1 MKFYS
6 VRDFR
11 NISKEIWENLAR
23 NGEAIITN
31 NGKPT
36 ALMIDIS
43 EDNFDEMIKAVR
55 QAKTMITFNKMR
67 MNSSKERFMSEEDIN
82 AEISE
87 YGEEKKGK

>member
-11 NISKEIWENLAR
+11 NMSKEIWGNLAR
-23 NGEAIITN
+23 NGEAVITN

-43 EDNFDEMIKAVR
+43 EDNFDEMLKAVR
-55 QAKTMITFNKMR
+55 QAKAMVAFNKMR
-67 MNSSKERFMSEEDIN
+67 MDSSKEGFMSEEDIN
-82 AEISE
+82 AEINE
-87 YGEEKKGK
+87 YRKEKKGE

>member
-82 AEISE
+82 AELSE

>member
-11 NISKEIWENLAR
+11 NISKEIWGNLAR
-23 NGEAIITN
+23 SGEAIITN

-36 ALMIDIS
+36 ALIIDIS
-43 EDNFDEMIKAVR
+43 EDNFDEMLKAVR
-55 QAKTMITFNKMR
+55 QAKAMIAFNKMR
-67 MNSSKERFMSEEDIN
+67 MDSSKEGFMSEKDIN

-87 YGEEKKGK
+87 YREEKKGK

>member
-11 NISKEIWENLAR
+11 NISKEIWGNLAR

-43 EDNFDEMIKAVR
+43 EDNFDEILKAVS
-55 QAKTMITFNKMR
+55 QAKAMITFNKMR
-67 MNSSKERFMSEEDIN
+67 MDSSKKGFISEEDIN

-87 YGEEKKGK
+87 YREDKKGK

>member
-36 ALMIDIS
+36 ALIIDIS
-43 EDNFDEMIKAVR
+43 EDNFDEMLKAVR
-55 QAKTMITFNKMR
+55 QAKAMIAFNKMR
-67 MNSSKERFMSEEDIN
+67 MDSSKEGFMSEEDIN

-87 YGEEKKGK
+87 YREEKKGK

>member
-11 NISKEIWENLAR
+11 NISKEIWGNLAR

-31 NGKPT
+31 NGIPT
-36 ALMIDIS
+36 ALIIDIS
-43 EDNFDEMIKAVR
+43 EDNFDEMLKAVR
-55 QAKTMITFNKMR
+55 QAKAMIAFNKMR
-67 MNSSKERFMSEEDIN
+67 MDSSKEGFMSEEDIN

-87 YGEEKKGK
+87 YREEKKGK

>member
-1 MKFYS
+1 MHTK
-6 VRDFR
+6 RDFR

-67 MNSSKERFMSEEDIN
+67 MNSSKEGFMSEEDIN